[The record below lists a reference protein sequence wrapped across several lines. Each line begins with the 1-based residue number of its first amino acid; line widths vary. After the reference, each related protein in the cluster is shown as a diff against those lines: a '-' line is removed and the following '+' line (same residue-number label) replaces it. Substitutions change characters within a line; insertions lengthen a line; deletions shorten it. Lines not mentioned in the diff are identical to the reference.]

1 MDQQPINQQTMAGRK
16 PAAIER
22 LLKAAGKLGAS
33 DVHMKVNAQPH
44 MRIGGRVRTVKYEQ
58 LTPQSI
64 DALIFEIMSEEQQ
77 RYYMEHGNLDF
88 AHEME
93 DGDRY
98 RINVFRQR
106 GHTSVAAR
114 RVSRDIP
121 SFEEL
126 HLPAS
131 LAEISMIHQG
141 LILVTGVTGSG
152 KSTAIAA
159 MIEYINTNRE
169 CHVVSLEDPIEFLFE
184 DKKAFI
190 NQREIGI
197 DVPDFDSALK
207 YLMRQDPDV
216 VLIGEMRDRDTFSAA
231 VHAAETG
238 HLVFGT
244 IHASGTAQVIPRILD
259 LFAHEGRDLVRQTLT
274 SNLRAVIGL
283 KLLKSIRKDVP
294 RIPSVEIMRVNPAVR
309 KCIAEGRDD
318 DILDVVRDARAEGM
332 IDFNTSLRNL
342 VEEEFIESE
351 VAYSASPNPDQL
363 RMELKGIRASAS

>member
-1 MDQQPINQQTMAGRK
+1 MDQQPINQQTMVVRK
-16 PAAIER
+16 PAEIEK

-58 LTPQSI
+58 LTPQKI
-64 DALIFEIMSEEQQ
+64 EALIFEIMSDDQQ
-77 RYYMEHGNLDF
+77 KYYLEHGNLDF

-121 SFEEL
+121 DFESL
-126 HLPAS
+126 HLPDT

-141 LILVTGVTGSG
+141 LVLVTGVTGSG
-152 KSTAIAA
+152 KSTTIAA
-159 MIEYINTNRE
+159 MIEYINANRE
-169 CHVVSLEDPIEFLFE
+169 CHVVSLEDPIEFLFK

-244 IHASGTAQVIPRILD
+244 IHASGASQVIPRILD
-259 LFAHEGRDLVRQTLT
+259 LFPQEGRDLVRQTLT

-283 KLLKSIRKDVP
+283 KLLKSIRKDVS
-294 RIPSVEIMRVNPAVR
+294 RIPAIEIMRVNPAVR
-309 KCIAEGRDD
+309 KCIADGRDD
-318 DILDVVRDARAEGM
+318 DILGVVRNATAEGM
-332 IDFNTSLRNL
+332 IDFNTSLRKL
-342 VEEEFIESE
+342 VEQEYIESE